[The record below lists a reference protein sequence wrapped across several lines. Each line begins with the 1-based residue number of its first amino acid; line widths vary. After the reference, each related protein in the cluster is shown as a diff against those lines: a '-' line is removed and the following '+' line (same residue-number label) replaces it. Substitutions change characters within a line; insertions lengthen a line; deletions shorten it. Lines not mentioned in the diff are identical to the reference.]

1 MDTIKIVIGVI
12 LIVISFIYL
21 IKNPSQSM
29 MDGLLKKKRVDQ
41 EKLAAEYKAMQEAK
55 TAEAEDT
62 VETSQEQLQCIVQAR
77 QFCRK
82 NATILR
88 RMG

>member
-1 MDTIKIVIGVI
+1 MLNIFYLIIRKEPTMDTIKIVIGVI

-62 VETSQEQLQCIVQAR
+62 VETSQE
-77 QFCRK
+77 
-82 NATILR
+82 
-88 RMG
+88 

>member
-1 MDTIKIVIGVI
+1 MDKIKLIIGLI
-12 LIVISFIYL
+12 LIVVSFIYL

-55 TAEAEDT
+55 AAETAATAES
-62 VETSQEQLQCIVQAR
+62 ETTQE
-77 QFCRK
+77 
-82 NATILR
+82 
-88 RMG
+88 

>member
-1 MDTIKIVIGVI
+1 MDTIKIVIGII

-21 IKNPSQSM
+21 VKNPSQSM

-55 TAEAEDT
+55 ALEEAENAS
-62 VETSQEQLQCIVQAR
+62 EEASQE
-77 QFCRK
+77 
-82 NATILR
+82 
-88 RMG
+88 

>member
-62 VETSQEQLQCIVQAR
+62 VGTSQE
-77 QFCRK
+77 
-82 NATILR
+82 
-88 RMG
+88 

>member
-41 EKLAAEYKAMQEAK
+41 EKLAEEYRAMQSAKAAEEAEAK
-55 TAEAEDT
+55 ESA
-62 VETSQEQLQCIVQAR
+62 ETSQE
-77 QFCRK
+77 
-82 NATILR
+82 
-88 RMG
+88 

>member
-1 MDTIKIVIGVI
+1 MDTIKLVVGLL
-12 LIVISFIYL
+12 LIVGSFIYL

-55 TAEAEDT
+55 ALEEAEKAS
-62 VETSQEQLQCIVQAR
+62 EEANQE
-77 QFCRK
+77 
-82 NATILR
+82 
-88 RMG
+88 

>member
-1 MDTIKIVIGVI
+1 MDKIKLVIGLI
-12 LIVISFIYL
+12 LIVVSFIYL

-55 TAEAEDT
+55 AAEAAEAET
-62 VETSQEQLQCIVQAR
+62 TQE
-77 QFCRK
+77 
-82 NATILR
+82 
-88 RMG
+88 

>member
-1 MDTIKIVIGVI
+1 MDTIKLVVGLL
-12 LIVISFIYL
+12 LIAGSFVYL

-55 TAEAEDT
+55 VLEEAEKAS
-62 VETSQEQLQCIVQAR
+62 EEASQE
-77 QFCRK
+77 
-82 NATILR
+82 
-88 RMG
+88 

>member
-21 IKNPSQSM
+21 IKNPGQSM

-55 TAEAEDT
+55 EAEAKS
-62 VETSQEQLQCIVQAR
+62 VETNQE
-77 QFCRK
+77 
-82 NATILR
+82 
-88 RMG
+88 

>member
-1 MDTIKIVIGVI
+1 MDKIKLVIGLI
-12 LIVISFIYL
+12 LIVVSFIYL

-55 TAEAEDT
+55 AAEASE
-62 VETSQEQLQCIVQAR
+62 VETTQE
-77 QFCRK
+77 
-82 NATILR
+82 
-88 RMG
+88 

>member
-21 IKNPSQSM
+21 IKNPGQSM
-29 MDGLLKKKRVDQ
+29 MDGLLKKQRVDQ

-55 TAEAEDT
+55 AAEAEIQT
-62 VETSQEQLQCIVQAR
+62 ETSQE
-77 QFCRK
+77 
-82 NATILR
+82 
-88 RMG
+88 

>member
-1 MDTIKIVIGVI
+1 MDTIKLI
-12 LIVISFIYL
+12 LGLALIIISFIYL

-55 TAEAEDT
+55 AAETEA
-62 VETSQEQLQCIVQAR
+62 VETTQE
-77 QFCRK
+77 
-82 NATILR
+82 
-88 RMG
+88 

>member
-1 MDTIKIVIGVI
+1 MDTIKIVIGII

-21 IKNPSQSM
+21 VKNPSQSM

-55 TAEAEDT
+55 ALEEAEKAS
-62 VETSQEQLQCIVQAR
+62 EEASQE
-77 QFCRK
+77 
-82 NATILR
+82 
-88 RMG
+88 

>member
-1 MDTIKIVIGVI
+1 MLNIFYLIIRKEPTMDTIKIVIGVI

-55 TAEAEDT
+55 AAEAEDT
-62 VETSQEQLQCIVQAR
+62 VETSQE
-77 QFCRK
+77 
-82 NATILR
+82 
-88 RMG
+88 

>member
-1 MDTIKIVIGVI
+1 
-12 LIVISFIYL
+12 
-21 IKNPSQSM
+21 

-62 VETSQEQLQCIVQAR
+62 VETSQE
-77 QFCRK
+77 
-82 NATILR
+82 
-88 RMG
+88 

>member
-21 IKNPSQSM
+21 IKNPGQSM

-55 TAEAEDT
+55 ESEAKS
-62 VETSQEQLQCIVQAR
+62 VETNQE
-77 QFCRK
+77 
-82 NATILR
+82 
-88 RMG
+88 

>member
-1 MDTIKIVIGVI
+1 MLNIFYPIIRKEPTMDTIKIVIGVI

-55 TAEAEDT
+55 AAEAEDT
-62 VETSQEQLQCIVQAR
+62 VETSQE
-77 QFCRK
+77 
-82 NATILR
+82 
-88 RMG
+88 

>member
-1 MDTIKIVIGVI
+1 VLNIFYLIIRKEPTMDTIKIVIGVI

-55 TAEAEDT
+55 AAEAEDT
-62 VETSQEQLQCIVQAR
+62 VETSQE
-77 QFCRK
+77 
-82 NATILR
+82 
-88 RMG
+88 

>member
-1 MDTIKIVIGVI
+1 MDTIKVVIGVI

-21 IKNPSQSM
+21 IKNPGQSM

-55 TAEAEDT
+55 EPEAKS
-62 VETSQEQLQCIVQAR
+62 VETSQE
-77 QFCRK
+77 
-82 NATILR
+82 
-88 RMG
+88 

>member
-21 IKNPSQSM
+21 IKNPGQSM

-41 EKLAAEYKAMQEAK
+41 EKLAAEYKTMQEAK
-55 TAEAEDT
+55 EAEAKN
-62 VETSQEQLQCIVQAR
+62 VETNQE
-77 QFCRK
+77 
-82 NATILR
+82 
-88 RMG
+88 